1 MRCCDASCSSGAI
14 FRDYQVFRTAHAVF
28 HPNSRMV
35 WGAVLMDQEMHTL
48 SAKAPS
54 PQITTLSRMWF
65 LSTRGCGIAVAEMH
79 KRLPGLYW

>member
-1 MRCCDASCSSGAI
+1 
-14 FRDYQVFRTAHAVF
+14 
-28 HPNSRMV
+28 MV